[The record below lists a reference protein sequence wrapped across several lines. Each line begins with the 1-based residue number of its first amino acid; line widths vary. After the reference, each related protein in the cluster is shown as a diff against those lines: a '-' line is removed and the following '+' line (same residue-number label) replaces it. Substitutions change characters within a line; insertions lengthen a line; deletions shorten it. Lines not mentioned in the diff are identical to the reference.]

1 MNKTSLIILCT
12 LIGIGAGICGF
23 MAYSGYYVVWSEE
36 RGYELRNPNSN
47 PLKGRIKSQHCFV
60 DKYLSPGQQKCYYE
74 YYD

>member
-1 MNKTSLIILCT
+1 M
-12 LIGIGAGICGF
+12 IGIGAGICGF

-47 PLKGRIKSQHCFV
+47 PLKGRVKSQRCYFF
-60 DKYLSPGQQKCYYE
+60 KYPAPGQTCDYE